1 MINTKTTGYRS
12 LSYCLPLIIYIL
24 LVFPHSIATSQL
36 NLSSCLLQC
45 RLSIK
50 EGPRAHVNFTQMLKT
65 ESIRAIFFDLYI
77 GNKTTHIGTR
87 RTIFYAW
94 IKKNLG
100 KGVFTLPSDY
110 IALTFSLYA
119 VFISKLKIS
128 FQESSPGCYH
138 RFHDDY
144 CKGYITFAA
153 LTDFTRLKENC
164 TNDSCGTICRRNY
177 TKHDGWLGDKIV
189 FSCCHKDLLTGDI
202 NIDKCLTEERADW
215 YVSLM
220 QAVST
225 IISIHLG
232 GMALNRFI
240 NKYLDS
246 QILYTTIGSIRVR
259 ILNPSPLQ
267 DLGYTI
273 RHKSES
279 SYRYKPI
286 VDSLK
291 YLLLP
296 IVSFATASASYLIQK
311 FPLMFMIF
319 PKTHLEIPFNIKKY
333 VLAVGVPLIIST
345 VTIVVAHLK
354 LFCYG
359 ANHNIQT
366 EHHRHFTRT
375 SYRQSYLLMITY
387 ITDAIHHIRLFNLTG
402 FILNIL
408 AFTFAFPFFLFAQVS
423 TFRTAVFLSERLTLK
438 LRKIYMP
445 NSRKWPF
452 INRILS
458 FYLSFLCHLY
468 SFMHLAL
475 LWISFQIV
483 FRIIVSIIA
492 FVITYSTYFTLAVV
506 IGIPFIHY
514 IVNLIKTYNKNCSMI
529 PTRIIKVK
537 DKVEDEMNA
546 LLNAKKGVLEVY
558 LANGY
563 DEIKIDV
570 PAKLKDPKV
579 MKNLKKYIS
588 WILNQPHHQ
597 IFDGISKIVIQYEIK
612 TVNDN
617 QKQTTVSLLQCT
629 NGCENCPYSQ
639 GFQQVKHCIE
649 NHLNINNSQDFIKW
663 TKQVYFIHDDIAHHK
678 LISIPSELYQYLR
691 YYVPMISSS
700 LWRLISSI
708 ILASGLLFIFVLTIL
723 LDYRTQLFSS
733 LNSALAHVPNIY
745 LATILSMNYLVATE
759 IDEETIDRILIAN
772 IIQYRRGYRLFL
784 ERGIYFQPILQSFRA
799 TFEHYHRK
807 NKTIKFYIP
816 EVDSNSNRSV
826 GSTVS
831 SGNQS
836 VITTE
841 ANSDITQSINSPSTE
856 IATDSAFQLN
866 TGHSAAEIHNVQTID
881 DAYKDGVE
889 EEISIHENQSNQAN
903 SLIYKGEIQFRLIFK
918 AIKNIFIR
926 TSNSSENSAIAE
938 RVGIKGEREPLVDKF
953 ATDPI
958 A

>member
-240 NKYLDS
+240 NKYLDR

-267 DLGYTI
+267 DLG
-273 RHKSES
+273 
-279 SYRYKPI
+279 
-286 VDSLK
+286 
-291 YLLLP
+291 
-296 IVSFATASASYLIQK
+296 
-311 FPLMFMIF
+311 
-319 PKTHLEIPFNIKKY
+319 
-333 VLAVGVPLIIST
+333 
-345 VTIVVAHLK
+345 
-354 LFCYG
+354 
-359 ANHNIQT
+359 
-366 EHHRHFTRT
+366 
-375 SYRQSYLLMITY
+375 
-387 ITDAIHHIRLFNLTG
+387 
-402 FILNIL
+402 
-408 AFTFAFPFFLFAQVS
+408 
-423 TFRTAVFLSERLTLK
+423 
-438 LRKIYMP
+438 
-445 NSRKWPF
+445 
-452 INRILS
+452 
-458 FYLSFLCHLY
+458 
-468 SFMHLAL
+468 
-475 LWISFQIV
+475 
-483 FRIIVSIIA
+483 
-492 FVITYSTYFTLAVV
+492 
-506 IGIPFIHY
+506 
-514 IVNLIKTYNKNCSMI
+514 MI

-903 SLIYKGEIQFRLIFK
+903 SLIYKGEIQFRLIFQ